1 MSFLKN
7 IWYAAAWSADLG
19 TEPMARTILGEPVV
33 LYRRADGTPV
43 ALEDRCC
50 HRALPLSMGR
60 IEGDNIV
67 CGYHGLRFAPTGACV
82 EVPGQSAIPPGA
94 AVPSYPIVERWRTLW
109 IWMGEPEAADETT
122 VPELFWLDDPGWV
135 PSPGYIHMNADYRL
149 LVDNLLDLTHVT
161 YIHKHT
167 IAGDPSEGLVPV
179 KTERDGNAV
188 RVGRWMLDTPPPPM
202 FAAAGGFTGN
212 VDRWQLITWRPPSTV
227 VLDIGSADT
236 GTGAPEGDRSRGI
249 SMWSTHLIT
258 PETETSTHYFWSN
271 SYQVV
276 GKAIDP
282 ATTELSY
289 QQIFQAFH
297 QDWEVFGLQEE
308 NWDDRPVIDTN
319 QDAGAIA
326 ARAMMDHKIAA
337 EHAKVGQAVA
347 AE

>member
-1 MSFLKN
+1 
-7 IWYAAAWSADLG
+7 
-19 TEPMARTILGEPVV
+19 MARTILGEPVV

-258 PETETSTHYFWSN
+258 PETETSTHYHWCYARN
-271 SYQVV
+271 Y
-276 GKAIDP
+276 KLDDP
-282 ATTELSY
+282 AMTRLLYEGGDRTFNEDVGVLEA
-289 QQIFQAFH
+289 QQRALLDNPDAPVVDINIDNAP
-297 QDWEVFGLQEE
+297 LQVRRIVEE
-308 NWDDRPVIDTN
+308 
-319 QDAGAIA
+319 
-326 ARAMMDHKIAA
+326 MLEA
-337 EHAKVGQAVA
+337 EQG
-347 AE
+347 

>member
-258 PETETSTHYFWSN
+258 PETETSTHYHWCYARN
-271 SYQVV
+271 Y
-276 GKAIDP
+276 KLDDP
-282 ATTELSY
+282 AMTRLLYEGGDRTFNEDVGVLEA
-289 QQIFQAFH
+289 QQRALLDNPDAPVVDINIDNAP
-297 QDWEVFGLQEE
+297 LQVRRIVEE
-308 NWDDRPVIDTN
+308 
-319 QDAGAIA
+319 
-326 ARAMMDHKIAA
+326 MLEA
-337 EHAKVGQAVA
+337 EQG
-347 AE
+347 